1 LHPILQGI
9 ILGFVIVLPGMSGG
23 TVFIILGIY
32 EKIIRDLSVFNLR
45 PYWTLLL
52 GSVVG
57 IFLGG
62 FSFSFLFVS
71 YRNIAVAFLLG
82 LLLASIKSVMED
94 RPSVS
99 FGRVVILAAGF
110 ATAILMAD
118 EPLGLV
124 GQSKDVNFAILILGG
139 AVSSATMLIPGIPG
153 SSILIVLGIYDDVLF
168 YIRELAVLN
177 LLIFGVAGL
186 LGIVFLA
193 KILDRLYSRYKAPTA
208 YFFAGLIAGSSRVLL
223 PSELTISV
231 AAFFAAGFS
240 LVWFYG
246 GGRK

>member
-1 LHPILQGI
+1 MHPIIQGV

-32 EKIIRDLSVFNLR
+32 EKIIRDLSVFHLR
-45 PYWTLLL
+45 PYWTLLI

-62 FSFSFLFVS
+62 FAFSFLFVS
-71 YRNIAVAFLLG
+71 HRNITVSFLLG
-82 LLLASIKSVMED
+82 LLLASIKAVMED
-94 RPSVS
+94 RPGISA
-99 FGRVVILAAGF
+99 GRALILAAGF
-110 ATAILMAD
+110 ATALLMAD

-124 GQSKDVNFAILILGG
+124 GQSRDVNLAVLALGG

-168 YIRELAVLN
+168 YIRELAVVN
-177 LLIFGVAGL
+177 LLIFGLSGL

-193 KILDRLYSRYKAPTA
+193 KVLDRLYTRYKAPTA
-208 YFFAGLIAGSSRVLL
+208 YYFAGLIAGSSRVLL
-223 PSELTISV
+223 PSALTIPV
-231 AAFFAAGFS
+231 VVFFAAG
-240 LVWFYG
+240 
-246 GGRK
+246 